1 MNRLNPLSLLVF
13 LACALSACGGSFTV
27 PEWMPPA
34 FDSVNV
40 CTDGE
45 ADLDVTLGD
54 LPLYRLKT
62 DGAACA
68 GYDLRTGP
76 VLEAEACAVMYA
88 GPMQSEILS
97 TCVDNEGSGEG
108 AE

>member
-1 MNRLNPLSLLVF
+1 MNRLILVSMLVF
-13 LACALSACGGSFTV
+13 LVCIASACGGSITV
-27 PEWMPPA
+27 PEWLPPA

-45 ADLDVTLGD
+45 ADLDEMLGD
-54 LPLYRLKT
+54 LPLYRLNT

-76 VLEAEACAVMYA
+76 VLEAEACATMYA
-88 GPMQSEILS
+88 GPMQSVVLS
-97 TCVDNEGSGEG
+97 TCVDNEGSGGGVE
-108 AE
+108 

>member
-1 MNRLNPLSLLVF
+1 MNRLILLSLLVV
-13 LACALSACGGSFTV
+13 LVCIASACGGSFTA
-27 PEWMPPA
+27 PDWLPPA

-54 LPLYRLKT
+54 LPLYRLDT
-62 DGAACA
+62 EGAACA

-76 VLEAEACAVMYA
+76 VLEAEACATMYA
-88 GPMQSEILS
+88 GPMQAEILS

-108 AE
+108 VE